1 MDYETNLKVNVTNL
15 IERMKKFSYRPKP
28 VRRVYIP
35 KGNGKLRPLGIPAY
49 EDKLVQG
56 VMRKI
61 LDAIYEPIFLD
72 CSYGF
77 REGRNCHQAIF
88 EINRKV
94 MMNKVNYV
102 VDADIKGFFD
112 NINHEWM
119 IKFLEHEIQDKNF
132 IRYIK
137 RFLIAGVMEDSKFI
151 ESDKGTPQGGLI
163 SPVLANVYLHYVL
176 DVWFRWL
183 LKSERILGEAYLIRY
198 ADDFICL
205 FQYKEQAD
213 KFYRLLKER
222 LNKFGLELA
231 EDKSKVIAFGK
242 FNQGKETFDF
252 LGFTHKNG
260 RTLKGKYTL
269 THLTSMKK
277 LKQKKQSA
285 KKWLKEYMHV
295 DLKETIKLLNLKL
308 RGHYLYYGIFG
319 NFCRIKSFYN
329 YVVEQ
334 LYKSKQRRSQN
345 KHITWEKFNKFIKQF
360 PVLKPKLYVPLCPI

>member
-1 MDYETNLKVNVTNL
+1 MENLKEEIQKIMKKHKRVQTLMHYVNFETICKEHKEQSVSKANGMDNLNKMDYETNLKVNVTNL
-15 IERMKKFSYRPKP
+15 TERMKKFSYRPKP

-119 IKFLEHEIQDKNF
+119 IKFLKHEIQDKNF

-198 ADDFICL
+198 ADDC
-205 FQYKEQAD
+205 AT
-213 KFYRLLKER
+213 R
-222 LNKFGLELA
+222 
-231 EDKSKVIAFGK
+231 KVA
-242 FNQGKETFDF
+242 
-252 LGFTHKNG
+252 
-260 RTLKGKYTL
+260 
-269 THLTSMKK
+269 
-277 LKQKKQSA
+277 
-285 KKWLKEYMHV
+285 
-295 DLKETIKLLNLKL
+295 
-308 RGHYLYYGIFG
+308 
-319 NFCRIKSFYN
+319 
-329 YVVEQ
+329 
-334 LYKSKQRRSQN
+334 
-345 KHITWEKFNKFIKQF
+345 
-360 PVLKPKLYVPLCPI
+360 